1 MASSLEHSRNSTTPL
16 SYLLPWF
23 IWGLAAL
30 FYAYEFFLQVSV
42 SVMGSDLMRA
52 FSINAAQLGN
62 LAGLYF
68 YAYAPMQIPAGIFLD
83 TLGPRKL
90 LTSSSAICVLG
101 ALLFGI
107 GQHLW
112 QAEIGR
118 LLIGVGSSFAVIGT
132 FKLAA
137 EWFTPNKFAFVVGLT
152 VMLGM
157 LGAVVGGAP
166 LALVV
171 NAIGWRDSMLCLAGF
186 GLLLCLLI
194 WFVVRDTPKKAV
206 PTIHE
211 TPNTRQKTIGASLRY
226 IFKQKQNW
234 LLGLYGGLMFAPT
247 SAFAA
252 LWGVP
257 FLMTKYAMTKPTAA
271 GAISLIFIGWA
282 VASPLCGWISDRI
295 RLRKPPMYIGTMVA
309 FIMMMFII
317 YVSLPIPVLYIS
329 LFCFGFFSAGF
340 LPSFSMVREI
350 SPPQI
355 NATALGFMN
364 MMNML
369 GGAFLQPTIG
379 WILDRYWQG
388 QLDHGARIFPLYAF
402 HASLFTLPCILFLA
416 FLLLPFIRETYC
428 KQAVNPS

>member
-1 MASSLEHSRNSTTPL
+1 MATTITSKKNSSLRSD
-16 SYLLPWF
+16 LLPWL

-83 TLGPRKL
+83 TFGPRKL
-90 LTSSSAICVLG
+90 LTTSSAVCVLG

-118 LLIGVGSSFAVIGT
+118 LLIGVGSAFAVIGA

-137 EWFTPNKFAFVVGLT
+137 EWFTPNRFAFVVGLT

-171 NAIGWRDSMLCLAGF
+171 NAIGWRESMLCLAGF
-186 GLLLCLLI
+186 GLLLCFLI
-194 WFVVRDTPKKAV
+194 WFVVRDTPNTI
-206 PTIHE
+206 PTIHD
-211 TPNTRQKTIGASLRY
+211 TANPYQKSIGASLRY

-257 FLMTKYAMTKPTAA
+257 FLMTKYAMSKPAAA

-282 VASPLCGWISDRI
+282 VASPLWGWFSDQI
-295 RLRKPPMYIGTMVA
+295 HLRKPPMYIGTIVA
-309 FIMMMFII
+309 FITMMLII
-317 YVSLPIPVLYIS
+317 YVSLPITLLYIS

-350 SPPQI
+350 SPPEI

-364 MMNML
+364 MMNMI
-369 GGAFLQPTIG
+369 GGAFLQPMIG
-379 WILDRYWQG
+379 WILDKYWQG
-388 QLDHGARIFPLYAF
+388 QLIHGARIFPLHAF
-402 HASLFTLPCILFLA
+402 YSSLFTLPCILFLA
-416 FLLLPFIRETYC
+416 FLLMPFIRETHC
-428 KQAVNPS
+428 QSAIPKS